1 MRHLL
6 PGAITAHVRVFSWVS
21 AAFLCWLSGENVTAY
36 DLLKESLCKEGMDG
50 EVIHLKTDLAL
61 MLFVT
66 KILLAAL
73 YERGLSAGAA

>member
-1 MRHLL
+1 M
-6 PGAITAHVRVFSWVS
+6 
-21 AAFLCWLSGENVTAY
+21 TAY